1 MASRLFH
8 RPLALILVLA
18 LVLMPQVIVQ
28 AAMTMQSGHG
38 STADM
43 PMLPFDMC
51 HGCTGKDSTAVPS
64 DCLLRLCSGVV
75 AVLPAPILQ
84 ITPALGAPYMAT
96 VFQGE
101 HGITI
106 SPDPTPPR
114 LPHLV

>member
-64 DCLLRLCSGVV
+64 DCLVRLCSGVV

-106 SPDPTPPR
+106 SPDPAPPR